1 MLFRD
6 TQGKLV
12 NIERSNFHNDKDYYE
27 KICDVLNI
35 RFPKEQNQLQAI
47 MKLVNKKTKH
57 S

>member
-12 NIERSNFHNDKDYYE
+12 IIERSNFHNDKDYYE